1 MELDFGQRA
10 TGALL
15 LMIARERRRCAARR
29 AGRKAKRRGR
39 SAVPG
44 VTLSRW
50 TMSYI
55 AAALVALVVA
65 EALMAAGFGHPAAS
79 LRGAE
84 TLLVVHLVTIGWL
97 SLLMLGALFQF
108 VPVLVARPLHSD
120 RVAGVV
126 LLGLLAGLAAL
137 AAGFLR
143 LADMVI
149 VDLPFFQAAAALLG
163 VGFALAIY
171 TLGRT
176 LDAAVSSGLPAR
188 FVAVGLVGLAATVM
202 FGVIFAG
209 VLGGGVAATLFL
221 EIAAAGV
228 PLHAAAGIGG
238 WLTFTAMGVSYR
250 LLAMFMLAPELER
263 AGTRWVHRLGIAALG
278 VTVLGGGA
286 AAAAGADLAW
296 VLAAA
301 GLLAAAALV
310 LYGRDVV
317 HLYRHRRRR
326 NLELNSRMAIC
337 AFASLAVAA
346 ALAAVT
352 AARGTF
358 ENHVDA
364 VVFLTAFGWLTGLGL
379 AKLYKIVA
387 FLTWLECYGP
397 VLGKTA
403 TPRVQDL
410 VDERRALPWFIAFFL
425 SSWLGAAALLMG
437 SAFLFRL
444 AAAAM
449 LVATFGIVVQFVRT
463 RRLAEVSATLRL
475 PAGACRPR
483 LFLSTPH

>member
-1 MELDFGQRA
+1 
-10 TGALL
+10 
-15 LMIARERRRCAARR
+15 
-29 AGRKAKRRGR
+29 
-39 SAVPG
+39 
-44 VTLSRW
+44 
-50 TMSYI
+50 MSFF
-55 AAALVALVVA
+55 AAALAALVVA

-84 TLLVVHLVTIGWL
+84 TLLVVHLVAIGWL

-108 VPVLVARPLHSD
+108 VPVLVAGPLHSD
-120 RVAGVV
+120 RVAGIV
-126 LLGLLAGLAAL
+126 LLCLLAGLAAL

-143 LADMVI
+143 LADI
-149 VDLPFFQAAAALLG
+149 VAIDLPFFQAAATLLG
-163 VGFALAIY
+163 VGFAMAIY

-176 LDAAVSSGLPAR
+176 LDAAASPSLSAR

-202 FGVIFAG
+202 FGIIFAG
-209 VLGGGVAATLFL
+209 VLGGGVETTLFL

-228 PLHAAAGIGG
+228 PLHAAVGLGG

-250 LLAMFMLAPELER
+250 LLAMFMLAPELDR
-263 AGTRWVHRLGIAALG
+263 TGTRWVYRLGTAALG

-286 AAAAGADLAW
+286 AAAAGANLVS

-301 GLLAAAALV
+301 GLLAAAAIV

-317 HLYRHRRRR
+317 HLYRCRLRR
-326 NLELNSRMAIC
+326 NIELNSRMAVC
-337 AFASLAVAA
+337 AFASLAAA
-346 ALAAVT
+346 TALTAVT
-352 AARGTF
+352 VVRGTF
-358 ENHVDA
+358 ADHVDA
-364 VVFLTAFGWLTGLGL
+364 VVFLVAFGWLTGLGL

-410 VDERRALPWFIAFFL
+410 VDERRALPWFVAFFL
-425 SSWLGAAALLMG
+425 SSWIGAAALLMV
-437 SAFLFRL
+437 SASLFRL

-449 LVATFGIVVQFVRT
+449 LVATFGIVVEFVRT
-463 RRLAEVSATLRL
+463 RRLVDVTATLRF

-483 LFLSTPH
+483 LFLSIPH